1 VTTTTITFGRGGVGI
16 GRAGE
21 AGVGLWVLPGPAA
34 VGQEFADRP
43 DTPPAVVLEFDG
55 IEGLGVLIRA
65 LCGVRARMIATEG
78 ES

>member
-1 VTTTTITFGRGGVGI
+1 VGI

-21 AGVGLWVLPGPAA
+21 TAVGLWVLPEPAG

-55 IEGLGVLIRA
+55 RAGLDVLIGA

-78 ES
+78 EQ

>member
-1 VTTTTITFGRGGVGI
+1 VTTTITLGRGTVGI

-21 AGVGLWVLPGPAA
+21 AAVGLWVLPEPAG
-34 VGQEFADRP
+34 VGATAARP

-55 IEGLGVLIRA
+55 RAGLDVLIGA

-78 ES
+78 EQ